1 MRTIYTKYGFTS
13 RPKTQDEIKQLG
25 YIMALDT
32 VANTKSDCGS
42 SCCRRK
48 KRKKGVKVVVA

>member
-1 MRTIYTKYGFTS
+1 MEQMRTIYTKYGFTS

-32 VANTKSDCGS
+32 VAHSKSDCGS
-42 SCCRRK
+42 RRK
-48 KRKKGVKVVVA
+48 KHKKSVKVVVA

>member
-32 VANTKSDCGS
+32 VAHSKSDCGS
-42 SCCRRK
+42 RRK
-48 KRKKGVKVVVA
+48 KHKKSVKVVVA